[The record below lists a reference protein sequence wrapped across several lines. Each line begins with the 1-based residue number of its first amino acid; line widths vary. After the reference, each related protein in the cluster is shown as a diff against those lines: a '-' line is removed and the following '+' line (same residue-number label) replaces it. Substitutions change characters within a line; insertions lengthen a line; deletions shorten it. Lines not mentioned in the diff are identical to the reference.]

1 MNQSLL
7 KHYAFLLGLT
17 AGLAAWPAAGSAQPA
32 SKNRFSQ
39 GPTNPFVIGVAGE
52 GRVVPAGGLL
62 RLSVPAAAQGAAQVG
77 LLLVKAGDWVE
88 TGQLLAVMSTRP
100 ILLAQADAAQ
110 AQVVAAQAALDQ
122 AKAAARQA
130 DTDSAAQ
137 LSTLESQAEAA
148 QATAHLAAVNSAL
161 ALEQAKGDAT
171 AAQAAVDAAEA
182 AQPLLLA
189 VGNATL
195 AVAQAQYEDIPRLSG
210 DARKIGLAGIGQ
222 TKAINAKANAD
233 LANQI
238 GQLQAQADA
247 AALKVKQAEA
257 NLVVEPEQPA
267 DSAQPPGPAPLAPV
281 QLEAQVAEANYKAEE
296 TAREQVLAA
305 RAADVAAAQARLTA
319 AQADAAAAQAQ
330 VALSEI
336 HAPYAGRILGVHAR
350 PGELVGP
357 EGVFDFGDTRDMY
370 VDVEVAYDDVTGVHV
385 GQKAVISCD
394 ALSDNYTGVAV
405 EIGGMVGTNQ
415 LQNVNT
421 ALFTDDRVVMVKV
434 HLDKPEV
441 FASLVNG
448 QVTVRFEP

>member
-1 MNQSLL
+1 L
-7 KHYAFLLGLT
+7 KHYALLLGLM
-17 AGLAAWPAAGSAQPA
+17 AGLAAWPLAGGAQPV
-32 SKNRFSQ
+32 SKSRFSQ

-52 GRVVPAGGLL
+52 GRVMPAGGLL

-77 LLLVKAGDWVE
+77 LLLVKAGDWVD

-100 ILLAQADAAQ
+100 ILQAQAAAAQ
-110 AQVVAAQAALDQ
+110 AQAAAAQAALDQ
-122 AKAAARQA
+122 AKAAAAQA
-130 DTDSAAQ
+130 DTESAGQ
-137 LSTLESQAEAA
+137 LSILNSRAQAAE
-148 QATAHLAAVNSAL
+148 ATAHLAAVNSAL
-161 ALEQAKGDAT
+161 ALEQAKADAA
-171 AAQAAVDAAEA
+171 AAQAAVDAAKVS
-182 AQPLLLA
+182 QTLLLA

-210 DARKIGLAGIGQ
+210 DARKVGMAGIEQ
-222 TKAINAKANAD
+222 TKATNAKASVDMAI
-233 LANQI
+233 QI
-238 GQLQAQADA
+238 AQLQAQADA

-257 NLVVEPEQPA
+257 NLVVEPEEPVDGA
-267 DSAQPPGPAPLAPV
+267 PPSEPVILAPV
-281 QLEAQVAEANYKAEE
+281 QLEAQEARANFKAEE
-296 TAREQVLAA
+296 TARDQELAA
-305 RAADVAAAQARLTA
+305 RTADVAAAQARLTA

-350 PGELVGP
+350 PGELVGA

-370 VDVEVAYDDVTGVHV
+370 VDVEVAYDDVTGVHI

-394 ALSDNYTGVAV
+394 ALSDNYTGEAV

-415 LQNVNT
+415 LQNVDT
-421 ALFTDDRVVMVKV
+421 ALFTDNRVVMVKV

-441 FASLVNG
+441 FANLVNG